1 MASIEP
7 ELWVDRASDAVAF
20 YEAAFGATAL
30 HRVGEGDDIVCQ
42 LAVGDARFWVAAAN
56 PETGRFNPRTLGG
69 ATSRTLLV
77 VDDPETFMDRAVDA
91 GAAEKSPVG
100 TEHGWR
106 IGRIIDPFGHEW
118 EIGRPIGAWPPDPR
132 SMASTPLS
140 SPPEPKLARAGGN
153 QFDSLT
159 LTHFARAGGDLT
171 TPTNVVNFIYF
182 PTEAAAH
189 GAAAALE
196 RDGYRVNV
204 QHAVLGTKWFTQAN
218 IVMVLSLENVASQR
232 ARFESVA
239 ATHGGEYSGWEAVV
253 TK

>member
-1 MASIEP
+1 MHRASPGAATADVVIPVVSIEP
-7 ELWVDRASDAVAF
+7 ELWVVRAGDAVAF
-20 YEAAFGATAL
+20 YEAGFGASVL

-42 LAVGDARFWVAAAN
+42 LAVGDARFWVAAAT
-56 PETGRFNPRTLGG
+56 PETGRFSPRTLGG

-77 VDDPETFMDRAVDA
+77 VDDPEIFMARAVNA

-106 IGRIIDPFGHEW
+106 IGRLIDPFGHEW
-118 EIGRPIGAWPPDPR
+118 EIGRPIGAWPPDPP

-140 SPPEPKLARAGGN
+140 SPHAPKFARPGGD

-171 TPTNVVNFIYF
+171 
-182 PTEAAAH
+182 
-189 GAAAALE
+189 
-196 RDGYRVNV
+196 
-204 QHAVLGTKWFTQAN
+204 
-218 IVMVLSLENVASQR
+218 
-232 ARFESVA
+232 